1 MTTFAINAQ
10 KNAPRDTN
18 NDKQRRNKM
27 QNIRTQTDEKDG
39 DKQAS
44 TFEERYQELEEKIK
58 QKAAAAKSDLKQHEK
73 WKNRS
78 EDES

>member
-1 MTTFAINAQ
+1 MTTIVINAQ

-18 NDKQRRNKM
+18 SDKQRRNKM
-27 QNIRTQTDEKDG
+27 QNIRTETDEKG

-58 QKAAAAKSDLKQHEK
+58 QKAAAAKSDLKQY
-73 WKNRS
+73 
-78 EDES
+78 EDGKPQ